1 MKTILETSTSLG
13 RFKVELYKRTT
24 DPKDVGAE
32 LTEVCVRLEMTDE
45 GEETRD
51 ILEVPLSA
59 LSRALNAAQ
68 VATGTSPFLVESVS
82 ATKHWCTVCLEYDT
96 EEQLSKMS
104 VEGVSNLRTEY
115 LETLGLAVLFEFS
128 ERAQNHRSTAKTP
141 KEEG

>member
-13 RFKVELYKRTT
+13 KFRAELFERTT
-24 DPKDVGAE
+24 DAKDVGAE

-45 GEETRD
+45 GEATRD

-68 VATGTSPFLVESVS
+68 VETGTSPFLVESVS
-82 ATKHWCTVCLEYDT
+82 SHRHWATVCLEYDT
-96 EEQLSKMS
+96 EEQLEKTS
-104 VEGVSNLRTEY
+104 VEGLSNLRTEY

-128 ERAQNHRSTAKTP
+128 ERAQNPRSTAKAP
-141 KEEG
+141 REEG